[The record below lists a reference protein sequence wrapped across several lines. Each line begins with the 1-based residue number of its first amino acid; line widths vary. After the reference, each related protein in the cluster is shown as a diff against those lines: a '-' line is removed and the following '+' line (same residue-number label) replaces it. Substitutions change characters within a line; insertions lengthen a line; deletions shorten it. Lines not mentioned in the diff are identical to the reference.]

1 MEKLY
6 VDEQTGIIYTLQED
20 YYVPDRTLPAKGE
33 KPIEVWGQRCLRFLE
48 QHRRGA
54 YSYLL
59 ATCKLNGH
67 LAAVDEQARSLL
79 FQLVKQMAE
88 QEQVTEALKAADQT
102 QWVQRMNSIRHR
114 AEEIVYEQVI
124 YV

>member
-20 YYVPDRTLPAKGE
+20 YYVPGRTLPAEEE
-33 KPIEVWGQRCLRFLE
+33 KPIGVWGQRRLRFLE
-48 QHRRGA
+48 QHRRGT

-59 ATCKLNGH
+59 TTCQLNSH
-67 LAAVDEQARSLL
+67 LAAVDEQARALF

-88 QEQVTEALKAADQT
+88 QEQATESLKAADQM

>member
-1 MEKLY
+1 MEKHY
-6 VDEQTGIIYTLQED
+6 VDEQTGIIYTLQAG
-20 YYVPDRTLPAKGE
+20 YYVPDRTLPAE
-33 KPIEVWGQRCLRFLE
+33 EERPIGLWGQRRLRFLA
-48 QHRRGA
+48 QHRRGT

-59 ATCKLNGH
+59 TTCQLNSH

-88 QEQVTEALKAADQT
+88 QEQVTESLKAADQM